1 MVKRKAYQLLCVLA
15 LAGTAGIVGCSVDSA
30 DSSEEASIG
39 TVEMALSSST
49 ATSTYRLFNA
59 SFVIDG
65 PQSTVLSS
73 SEDPTETVLSAT
85 LQTGSYTSRLQ
96 PGWVLQRNDAGLW
109 VSLAAT
115 LVTAEP
121 AAFQIQDGA
130 TTNLVYQF
138 ETDGTIITV
147 GTGNLNVS
155 INVTETGDSVCTA
168 FGSGCAANQWC
179 APEGLVGPE
188 TVCLP
193 TGPSPANSPCTQ
205 VQDCAANTV
214 CASIDGVNNTCI
226 ELCPITSGGQVCPG
240 GGGICE
246 ITFSPDFGIC
256 L

>member
-30 DSSEEASIG
+30 NSSEEASVG

-65 PQSTVLSS
+65 PESTVLSS

-96 PGWVLQRNDAGLW
+96 PGWVLQRNDGGLW
-109 VSLAAT
+109 VSLAST
-115 LVTAEP
+115 LVTPEP

-138 ETDGTIITV
+138 QTDGTIITV

-155 INVTETGDSVCTA
+155 INVTETGDLVCTA
-168 FGSGCAANQWC
+168 FGAGCAANEWC
-179 APEGLVGPE
+179 APAGLIGNEPI
-188 TVCLP
+188 CIP
-193 TGPSPANSPCTQ
+193 TGTLPANAPCDGAAQ
-205 VQDCAANTV
+205 CAPNTV
-214 CASIDGVNNTCI
+214 CASIDGLNNTCI
-226 ELCPITSGGQVCPG
+226 ELCPSTSAGQACPG
-240 GGGICE
+240 GGGICDP
-246 ITFSPDFGIC
+246 TLTPDFGIC